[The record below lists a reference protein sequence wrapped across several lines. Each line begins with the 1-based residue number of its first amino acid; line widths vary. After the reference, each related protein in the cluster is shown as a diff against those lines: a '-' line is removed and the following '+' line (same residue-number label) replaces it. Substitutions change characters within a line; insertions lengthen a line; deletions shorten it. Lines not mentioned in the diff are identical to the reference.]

1 MWTIFSAQ
9 VMRSTDLQLQSLRN
23 DVIWESIL
31 LGLFCDVACL
41 ARLRFLPSST
51 FKAIWTLLSW
61 GEIWNWSRCKKSS
74 PWTTHHDPIKN
85 SPFTAH
91 HSKVGQNKTG
101 TSENVEKNSSNWR
114 GVFWF
119 FADFCVLRK
128 WRWRTTFG
136 YEVAICNWR
145 TMAANSVF
153 LAVSGLGNNDDHGSS
168 TLFWRKRQKSY
179 AIFPIWPQV
188 ARLPNS
194 YWRIRWPL
202 HLTAIFSSLD
212 KDDNLEFK
220 SCPCMMHTAAKL

>member
-1 MWTIFSAQ
+1 
-9 VMRSTDLQLQSLRN
+9 MRSTDLQLQSLRN

-41 ARLRFLPSST
+41 ARACAFCQAP
-51 FKAIWTLLSW
+51 LLKLYGLYW
-61 GEIWNWSRCKKSS
+61 AEGKYEIGVGVKNPPLEPHTTIRSRTPRS
-74 PWTTHHDPIKN
+74 PPIIQKWDKIKQG
-85 SPFTAH
+85 H
-91 HSKVGQNKTG
+91 L
-101 TSENVEKNSSNWR
+101 KNSSNWR

-145 TMAANSVF
+145 MMAANSVF
-153 LAVSGLGNNDDHGSS
+153 LAVSGLGNNDDDHGSS

-220 SCPCMMHTAAKL
+220 SCPCMMHTAEKL

>member
-1 MWTIFSAQ
+1 MESCHSVIYQVLMWTIFSAQ

-41 ARLRFLPSST
+41 ARACAFCQAPLL
-51 FKAIWTLLSW
+51 KLWTLLSW

-114 GVFWF
+114 GVFWL
-119 FADFCVLRK
+119 FADFIFLFFENGDGELLLDMRLQFVIEEWWRRTVFFWLCLVLVIMMMIM
-128 WRWRTTFG
+128 
-136 YEVAICNWR
+136 EVAR
-145 TMAANSVF
+145 YF
-153 LAVSGLGNNDDHGSS
+153 DGSGKNP
-168 TLFWRKRQKSY
+168 TQ
-179 AIFPIWPQV
+179 
-188 ARLPNS
+188 
-194 YWRIRWPL
+194 
-202 HLTAIFSSLD
+202 FSPFDL
-212 KDDNLEFK
+212 K
-220 SCPCMMHTAAKL
+220 